1 MLLKE
6 NNKKSILIHI
16 KDKSFFKKTKGFPQ
30 FDFIENQIKIGL
42 YEFFTDNYD
51 SPSVIVSISLI
62 TNFIKLFTL
71 NNENLD
77 FEIVKNVIKSIDWK
91 EGYFNSFNAIEMEEL
106 LKKTNLNDAILN
118 HHFSN
123 EINTFYFGDIENP
136 ILVKFI
142 EKYFQE
148 CGFEV
153 KTFPFNHYIID
164 INNID
169 NKIKIISKLNSII
182 SNDNNIVPLSK
193 SDAYFINDNYK
204 YKTEFS
210 INEIFWAIENGLAF
224 GYKINNYNNNNNY
237 NNKNKNNNKVNIVF
251 DENDEKEK
259 KVKNSNDL
267 VCWNFI
273 KSDGKSSNLY
283 TLPEFRCK
291 GVALKV
297 KAKLTLSSIENNIIP
312 LCSTSHDNI
321 NSISLIEK
329 LGFKYSYSMAVMVIS
344 KNKIN
349 FE

>member
-1 MLLKE
+1 MIIKE
-6 NNKKSILIHI
+6 NNKKLILIHI

-30 FDFIENQIKIGL
+30 FDFIENQTKIGL
-42 YEFFTDNYD
+42 YEYFTDNYD

-77 FEIVKNVIKSIDWK
+77 FEIVKNVIKSIDWEK
-91 EGYFNSFNAIEMEEL
+91 GFFNSLNAIEMEEL
-106 LKKTNLNDAILN
+106 LKKTKLNDAILN
-118 HHFSN
+118 HHYSN

-142 EKYFQE
+142 EEYFPE

-164 INNID
+164 INDID
-169 NKIKIISKLNSII
+169 NKTKIISKLYSII

-193 SDAYFINDNYK
+193 SDAYYIDDNYR

-210 INEIFWAIENGLAF
+210 INELLWAIENGLAF
-224 GYKINNYNNNNNY
+224 GYKINNNNY
-237 NNKNKNNNKVNIVF
+237 NKNNNQVNRVI
-251 DENDEKEK
+251 DENDENEK
-259 KVKNSNDL
+259 KINNSNNL

-273 KSDGKSSNLY
+273 KSDGKSSNLH

-291 GVALKV
+291 GFALKV

-312 LCSTSHDNI
+312 LCSTSHDNT
-321 NSISLIEK
+321 NSISLIQK

>member
-1 MLLKE
+1 MLIKE

-30 FDFIENQIKIGL
+30 FDFIENQTKIGL
-42 YEFFTDNYD
+42 YEYFTDNYD

-77 FEIVKNVIKSIDWK
+77 FEIVKNVIKSIDWEK
-91 EGYFNSFNAIEMEEL
+91 GYFNSINAIEMEEL

-142 EKYFQE
+142 EEFFQE
-148 CGFEV
+148 CGFKI
-153 KTFPFNHYIID
+153 KTVPFYNHFIID
-164 INNID
+164 IND
-169 NKIKIISKLNSII
+169 MENKIKIISKLNSII

-193 SDAYFINDNYK
+193 SDAYFINDNYR

-224 GYKINNYNNNNNY
+224 GYKTTS
-237 NNKNKNNNKVNIVF
+237 NNKVNIIV
-251 DENDEKEK
+251 DENDEKK
-259 KVKNSNDL
+259 INNSNNL
-267 VCWNFI
+267 VCWNYI

-291 GVALKV
+291 GIALKV

-312 LCSTSHDNI
+312 LCSTVYDNTI
-321 NSISLIEK
+321 SNSLVEK
-329 LGFKYSYSMAVMVIS
+329 LGFKYSYSVTTMIIS
-344 KNKIN
+344 KNKN
-349 FE
+349 

>member
-6 NNKKSILIHI
+6 NHKKSILIPI

-30 FDFIENQIKIGL
+30 FDFIENQTKIGL
-42 YEFFTDNYD
+42 YEYFTDNYD

-77 FEIVKNVIKSIDWK
+77 FKIVKNVIKSIDWEK
-91 EGYFNSFNAIEMEEL
+91 GYLNSINAIEMEEL

-142 EKYFQE
+142 EEYFQE

-153 KTFPFNHYIID
+153 KKFPFNHYIID
-164 INNID
+164 INDID
-169 NKIKIISKLNSII
+169 NKTKVISKLNSII
-182 SNDNNIVPLSK
+182 SDDDNIVPLSK
-193 SDAYFINDNYK
+193 SDAYYIDDNYR

-210 INEIFWAIENGLAF
+210 INELLWAIENGLAF
-224 GYKINNYNNNNNY
+224 GYKINNN
-237 NNKNKNNNKVNIVF
+237 NNNKVNRVV
-251 DENDEKEK
+251 DENDE
-259 KVKNSNDL
+259 NNINNYYNNNNL

-273 KSDGKSSNLY
+273 KSDGKSSNLF

-291 GVALKV
+291 GIALKV

-312 LCSTSHDNI
+312 LCSTAHDNTKS
-321 NSISLIEK
+321 NSLIEK
-329 LGFKYSYSMAVMVIS
+329 LGFKYSYSIAVMVIS

-349 FE
+349 F

>member
-1 MLLKE
+1 MSIKE

-16 KDKSFFKKTKGFPQ
+16 KDKSFFKKTKEFPQ

-42 YEFFTDNYD
+42 YEYFTDNYD
-51 SPSVIVSISLI
+51 FPSVIVSISLI

-91 EGYFNSFNAIEMEEL
+91 KGYFNGLNDIEMDQL

-142 EKYFQE
+142 EEYFQE

-153 KTFPFNHYIID
+153 KTFPFNHFIID
-164 INNID
+164 INDID
-169 NKIKIISKLNSII
+169 NKIKLINQLNSII
-182 SNDNNIVPLSK
+182 SNDDNIVPLSK
-193 SDAYFINDNYK
+193 SDAYYIDENYR

-210 INEIFWAIENGLAF
+210 INELLWAIENGLAF
-224 GYKINNYNNNNNY
+224 GYKINNDDNS
-237 NNKNKNNNKVNIVF
+237 NNNKVKRV
-251 DENDEKEK
+251 DENDEK
-259 KVKNSNDL
+259 NTNTNL
-267 VCWNFI
+267 VCWCFI

-291 GVALKV
+291 GFALKV
-297 KAKLTLSSIENNIIP
+297 KAKLALSSIENNIIP
-312 LCSTSHDNI
+312 LCSTSHDNTK
-321 NSISLIEK
+321 SISLIQK
-329 LGFKYSYSMAVMVIS
+329 LGFKYSYSMAVIVIS

-349 FE
+349 TF

>member
-1 MLLKE
+1 MLIKE
-6 NNKKSILIHI
+6 NIKKSILIHI

-42 YEFFTDNYD
+42 YEYFTDNYD

-77 FEIVKNVIKSIDWK
+77 FEIVKNVIKSIDWEK
-91 EGYFNSFNAIEMEEL
+91 GFFKSMNSIEMDEL
-106 LKKTNLNDAILN
+106 LKKTNQTNAILN

-142 EKYFQE
+142 EEYFQE
-148 CGFEV
+148 CGFEI
-153 KTFPFNHYIID
+153 KTVPFYNHFIID
-164 INNID
+164 INDIE
-169 NKIKIISKLNSII
+169 NKNKIISKLNSII
-182 SNDNNIVPLSK
+182 SNDDNIVPLTK
-193 SDAYFINDNYK
+193 SDAYFINDNYR

-210 INEIFWAIENGLAF
+210 INEILWAIENGLAF
-224 GYKINNYNNNNNY
+224 GYKINNDNY
-237 NNKNKNNNKVNIVF
+237 NDKNNNEVNIVV
-251 DENDEKEK
+251 DENDENEK
-259 KVKNSNDL
+259 KINNSNNL
-267 VCWNFI
+267 VCWNYI
-273 KSDGKSSNLY
+273 KSDGKSSNLH

-291 GVALKV
+291 GIALKV

-312 LCSTSHDNI
+312 LCSAAYENTISN
-321 NSISLIEK
+321 SLIQK
-329 LGFKYSYSMAVMVIS
+329 LGFKYSYSVTTMIIS

-349 FE
+349 FIY